1 VQAGTI
7 ALVAFTGFGKGA
19 VGFYDE
25 LARDNSRDW
34 WLANKARYEDEV
46 RRPME
51 ELLEDV
57 ADEFGE
63 AKVFR
68 PNRDTRF
75 SKDKSPYK
83 TNIAAVIFQE
93 GGGSVYLSLAADGLH
108 VGGGGY
114 HLDRPQLARYRAAVA
129 DDVTGPRLESI
140 AADLRVRGADVTAH
154 DILKTSPRGYSA
166 DHPRIDLLRMGGIIG
181 IWGHPPRAWLHK
193 PAAKDRVDDG
203 WRAIAPLNA
212 WLAQHVGPSTATR

>member
-1 VQAGTI
+1 
-7 ALVAFTGFGKGA
+7 VAFTGFGKGA
-19 VGFYDE
+19 TSFYDE
-25 LARDNSRDW
+25 LAANNTRDW

-51 ELLEDV
+51 QLLEGV

-63 AKVFR
+63 AKLFR

-83 TNIAAVIFQE
+83 TNIAAVIYAA
-93 GGGSVYLSLAADGLH
+93 GGGSVYVSLGADGLH

-114 HLDRPQLARYRAAVA
+114 HLDRDQLARFRAAI
-129 DDVTGPRLESI
+129 DDERSGPELERL
-140 AADLRVRGADVTAH
+140 AADLRRAKADVTAH

-181 IWGHPPRAWLHK
+181 IWGHPPRAWLHR
-193 PAAKDRVDDG
+193 PAAKDRVVDG
-203 WRAIAPLNA
+203 WRALAPLND
-212 WLAQHVGPSTATR
+212 WLAQHVGPSLMTR

>member
-7 ALVAFTGFGKGA
+7 GLVTFTGFGTGA

-25 LARDNSRDW
+25 LASNNARDW
-34 WLANKARYEDEV
+34 WLANKSRYEDEV

-63 AKVFR
+63 AKLFR

-83 TNIAAVIFQE
+83 TNIAAVIFQA
-93 GGGSVYLSLAADGLH
+93 GGGSVYLSLSAEGLH

-114 HLDRPQLARYRAAVA
+114 HLDRDQLARYRAAV
-129 DDVTGPRLESI
+129 DTDPSGSDLETT
-140 AADLRVRGADVTAH
+140 AAALRKAKADVTSH
-154 DILKTSPRGYSA
+154 SSLKTAPRGYAA
-166 DHPRIDLLRMGGIIG
+166 DHPRIDLLRQDGIIG
-181 IWGHPPRAWLHK
+181 MWAHRPGVWLSK
-193 PAAKDRVDDG
+193 PAAKDRVVDG
-203 WRAIAPLNA
+203 WRALAPLNQ
-212 WLAQHVGPSTATR
+212 WLAEHVGPSPMEG